1 MARMTFFANKSDDGL
16 IEYGYETDL
25 EDMIFVAE
33 TLDDA
38 SNKIWRLRQIL
49 EELQY
54 FLEKEIDTEMG
65 L

>member
-38 SNKIWRLRQIL
+38 SEKLARLRGIL
-49 EELQY
+49 EDLHK
-54 FLEKEIDTEMG
+54 FIEKEIETEIG